1 MNCLAL
7 TGSNPV
13 PLVVIAV
20 VMIAVA
26 TAMIVIARRARA
38 RRRAGVALT
47 LLVALTVTMTAGL
60 TMTGAGGAQAASGDG
75 CDTGASGSATTATT
89 TTAEPAPTTPSE
101 PATSTDP
108 AIPGDPATP
117 SDPTTPVDPTDPTT
131 PVDPTDPTTPTEPT
145 DPTVPVDPVDPEPE
159 PDPEPEEPVVPA
171 VVDYVPSFAAD
182 TATQP
187 TGYAT
192 GDTQHELTLT
202 NSGDGD
208 GTEPIVLLIADQ
220 ANGYW
225 DVTGLLDADGTPAA
239 DVTMSHADGIT
250 RFEIATPLTAGAS
263 RTFLLSLHHPA
274 LGYGQR
280 PASVVTVQ
288 ISDDVT
294 DADHTN
300 NSASFSFIPSGSWG
314 PPDEE

>member
-20 VMIAVA
+20 AMIAVA
-26 TAMIVIARRARA
+26 IAMIVIARRARA

-60 TMTGAGGAQAASGDG
+60 TLTGAGGAQAASGDG
-75 CDTGASGSATTATT
+75 CDTGASGSATTVATT
-89 TTAEPAPTTPSE
+89 ADPAPTTPSE
-101 PATSTDP
+101 PATPSDP
-108 AIPGDPATP
+108 ATPGDPATP

-131 PVDPTDPTTPTEPT
+131 PTDPTDPTTPTEPT
-145 DPTVPVDPVDPEPE
+145 DPTIPVDPADPEPE
-159 PDPEPEEPVVPA
+159 PEEPAVPA
-171 VVDYVPSFAAD
+171 VVDYAPSFAAA

-187 TGYAT
+187 NGYVT

-220 ANGYW
+220 ADGYW
-225 DVTGLLDADGTPAA
+225 AVTGLLDADGTPAA
-239 DVTMSHADGIT
+239 DVTMSHADGVT
-250 RFEIATPLTAGAS
+250 RFEIATPLDAGAS
-263 RTFLLSLHHPA
+263 RTFLLALHHPA

-288 ISDDVT
+288 ISEDVT
-294 DADHTN
+294 DADHSN

-314 PPDEE
+314 PPDEEE

>member
-20 VMIAVA
+20 AMIAVA
-26 TAMIVIARRARA
+26 IAMIVIARRARA
-38 RRRAGVALT
+38 RRRTGVALT

-60 TMTGAGGAQAASGDG
+60 TITGAGGAQAASGDG
-75 CDTGASGSATTATT
+75 CDTGASGSATTVATT
-89 TTAEPAPTTPSE
+89 ADPAPTTPSE
-101 PATSTDP
+101 PATPSDP
-108 AIPGDPATP
+108 ATPGDPATP

-131 PVDPTDPTTPTEPT
+131 PTEPTDPTTPTEPT
-145 DPTVPVDPVDPEPE
+145 DPTIPVDPADPQ
-159 PDPEPEEPVVPA
+159 PEPEEPEEPAVPA
-171 VVDYVPSFAAD
+171 VVDYAPSFAAA

-187 TGYAT
+187 NGYVT

-220 ANGYW
+220 ADGYW
-225 DVTGLLDADGTPAA
+225 AVTGLLDADGTPAA
-239 DVTMSHADGIT
+239 DVTMSHADGVT
-250 RFEIATPLTAGAS
+250 RFEIATPLDAGES
-263 RTFLLSLHHPA
+263 RTFLLALHHPA

-288 ISDDVT
+288 ISEDVT
-294 DADHTN
+294 DADHSN

-314 PPDEE
+314 PPDEEE

>member
-47 LLVALTVTMTAGL
+47 LLIALTVTMTAGL

-89 TTAEPAPTTPSE
+89 TAEPAPTTPSE

-108 AIPGDPATP
+108 ATPGDPATP

-225 DVTGLLDADGTPAA
+225 DVTGLLDADGIPAA